1 MQLAMPRKKKFT
13 EKMVAAFV
21 PGTFKDIERVI
32 SDHEDRTDFV
42 RQAVRR
48 EIDRRD
54 SGKKNADMAT

>member
-1 MQLAMPRKKKFT
+1 
-13 EKMVAAFV
+13 MVAAFV
-21 PGTFKDIERVI
+21 PGTFEDIERVI

-54 SGKKNADMAT
+54 SGKKNADKAT